1 MRPKITLL
9 ATGGTIASLRSAH
22 GLIPAL
28 RGEEILRLSPRL
40 SEYADITAK
49 DVFTLDSSNIQPEE
63 WQLLAK
69 AAREAAQEADG
80 VVITHGTDTMAYTA
94 SALSFMLQ
102 GLNKPV
108 VLTGSQLP
116 LQYPFSDAPI
126 NLEEAFSV
134 AAHAAPGVYISFHHK
149 IIYGTRAVKMRT
161 LSYDAFDSINAP
173 PVGYFDADGLHL
185 SRQVMIPP
193 PDLPVDTMANID
205 PRVFLLKLMPGTDPE
220 IFTHLQQAGYQGL
233 VLEAFGLGGLH
244 YIRRNLVDSLKAL
257 SAQGIITL
265 VTTQCVYEK
274 ADFSIYEVGHDVP
287 DGRNIHGA
295 HDMTTEAAVTKLMWI
310 LGDRGRRMNLITRSL
325 CHEMILEQEI

>member
-149 IIYGTRAVKMRT
+149 VIYGTRAVKMRT

-185 SRQVMIPP
+185 SRQVM
-193 PDLPVDTMANID
+193 
-205 PRVFLLKLMPGTDPE
+205 
-220 IFTHLQQAGYQGL
+220 QQAGYQGL

-310 LGDRGRRMNLITRSL
+310 LGDRERRMKLITRSL